1 MHPEGLRPR
10 RAHPAPVAISRSR
23 VCKATTRLQTIDAAS
38 SPTDPSAAVSSS
50 IRDQE
55 RKSKSALLNTTT
67 SWRKPSDKR
76 TTTMTT
82 RTGRRALVFV
92 MVFGFLVTPGGGDL
106 EPTFA
111 RCCALGANW
120 ARELLV
126 CSAFPAPVPAIS
138 SEHQAICITA
148 ANVCCTRFYREKQC
162 QEGMQ
167 AAQSGQDCPAR
178 TQTGGIFFKDC
189 CDGCQLGLVS
199 GSMGMGCSL
208 RGFQFG
214 FPWDNAYQHCCRSSS
229 PIGTFPAL
237 DLIPTDQTL
246 PSPFPTG
253 PALPDV
259 AGGSNALPPIYP
271 EGATLSPEE
280 NLCLLFPG
288 QLCGHVC
295 VPTPGSFRCQCRAG
309 FTLTAD
315 GKTCIQDSVT
325 DRCQETNP
333 CEHICM
339 DTGVSIECSCRQGFQ
354 LGQDE
359 RSCTDIDECQLG
371 IHACR
376 PGEQVCY
383 NQEGGYACIN
393 DDGRLTVPG
402 RTSSTLDLQ
411 GTNSILP
418 GSGSLGVQGFPGNT
432 PARGGGRDLSFA
444 VDGRCPAGYN
454 FNLETRFCDDV
465 DECLV
470 SPGLCGRFYSC
481 TNTIGSY
488 TCTRLPFTDCP
499 HGFTYDTSLQTC
511 LDVDECAEE
520 TDGCDRAIEFCVN
533 THGAFECQP
542 KGASSSDCPAGYKY
556 NAILL
561 TCEDVDECEEK
572 LDGCDPEEVC
582 RNTVGAYKCDMRC
595 DQGFSFSLAFHAC
608 VDRDECL
615 DSPCEPE
622 AQCLNTPGTYLCHPA
637 AVVTTVGSAT
647 VTTPAV
653 CPAGF
658 KHSAESSSGCQ
669 DVDECV
675 EKLDACDPDNELCIN
690 EIGQYRCESIVNFN
704 DVDFGV
710 PNDVRPF
717 GGGGGRGRDDHVP
730 ELPHATFARR
740 NDTGSGCPDGFGYDY
755 TTRQCLDVDECTAG
769 VHNCTRGTERCINT
783 LGSFTCT
790 IIVARQCPPGYTG
803 TLGNCQDIDECAG
816 GVERCLPGQICVNTE
831 GAFECRVEC
840 RDGFKYDPTDPAV
853 CVDVDEC
860 LSASACSL
868 GQLCV
873 NTEGSY
879 YCSSFIKTTTSTT
892 TSTTRG
898 TTTTVPPV
906 TSTTTTTTEA
916 PTTTSTPVP
925 RTSCPPGYQEDY
937 RTRSC
942 RDIDECAEQRSN
954 CRSRVEECVNTP
966 GSFACRPHHCPAGYT
981 REAATGQCVD
991 VDECQEG
998 TPCSSEEIC
1007 VNTAGSYRCNATECQ
1022 PGYERVQPDGPCQD
1036 INECE
1041 IGRHSCRGPREEC
1054 VNTEGGHRCRVTA
1067 PCPTG
1072 FFRDPTSWRCVDV
1085 DECATGDHDCKGGER
1100 CINMYGEFLCRATPS
1115 SCTKGFRYNTTSRR
1129 CQDIDECAENS
1140 DSCDWSTQTCINSVG
1155 SFRCVSRVPT
1165 CTLGYRFDEEKRT
1178 CVDTDECD
1186 EGTDACASDQYCLN
1200 TLGSYQ
1206 CQGAEEANQQC
1217 QPGYIFNRTARAC
1230 MDIDECAEGKH
1241 DCWPNE
1247 ICVNRRGTYVCRDED
1262 DDDDDDEEQEQERED
1277 PPREE
1282 PPQGRDK
1289 EEEERVEEESSRSR
1303 GGGFGGD
1310 GEVGGGIGG
1319 GVIGG
1324 GGRGRDRCNPGFR
1337 WHRRRRTCV
1346 DVDECAREDLHLCS
1360 PGEVCVN
1367 VHGGYECVPSP
1378 NTTLSST
1385 LTTQT
1390 SPASTTTTTTTKV
1403 TPKKPEPTRAP
1414 TAPEG
1419 VTNASQGAG
1428 GPHTFTPPPLPPLP
1442 PPPAGCPDGF
1452 VYNLALRSCR
1462 DVDECETNPCDE
1474 DERCRNTQGSFSCDC
1489 RQGFHRD
1496 EQTGDC
1502 TDVNECQLGQ
1512 HTCGRFQRCDNT
1524 IGSFTCIRVA
1534 GCGTGYTL
1542 NHNTGQCEDDDECRL
1557 GKDDCH
1563 QLGPKWR
1570 CVNTKGS
1577 FRCER
1582 KRCLPF
1588 QVLSLNGTCLNATC
1602 PAGYTFGPLGCIDIN
1617 ECEGRPCRR
1626 NERCLN
1632 NEGSYQCLAL
1642 LDCSAG
1648 YRMNDRGT
1656 QCVDI
1661 DECQLGT
1668 HQCHGLQECINRHG
1682 GYVCQCPAG
1691 YRTNA
1696 NRVCEDIDE
1705 CNSYFGSVCSVNA
1718 KCENLPGSY
1727 RCNCKEGFKDSGDSR
1742 SCDDVDE
1749 CEESSGICHH
1759 QCFNTWGSYRCS
1771 CDKGYRLGND
1781 TRSCEDVDECS
1792 EYRGRGSLCIGLCI
1806 NTPGSFK
1813 CDCPEGYT
1821 LAADGRTCQDINE
1834 CESAGTCRGA
1844 NELCVNTRGSHVCRE
1859 LTCPAGYVR
1868 DSQHKNRCKKTS
1880 LLCRESDEECRRQP
1894 LSYSYNFLPLASN
1907 LSLPPAGNV
1916 DLFTMRG
1923 PLWTRT
1929 TVQFELDLDS
1939 ARASPGVTEAARE
1952 NFHLKRTGFNQAV
1965 ISLVKPIEGPQ
1976 EVELSLNMQLYHN
1989 GVYSG
1994 SAIAKLYIYVTQYE
2008 F

>member
-942 RDIDECAEQRSN
+942 RDIDECGEGLHDCRVDEQRCVNSPGSYRCDWLPCSPGFRRNEQTHICVDIDECAEQRSN

-1178 CVDTDECD
+1178 CV
-1186 EGTDACASDQYCLN
+1186 
-1200 TLGSYQ
+1200 
-1206 CQGAEEANQQC
+1206 
-1217 QPGYIFNRTARAC
+1217 
-1230 MDIDECAEGKH
+1230 
-1241 DCWPNE
+1241 
-1247 ICVNRRGTYVCRDED
+1247 
-1262 DDDDDDEEQEQERED
+1262 
-1277 PPREE
+1277 
-1282 PPQGRDK
+1282 
-1289 EEEERVEEESSRSR
+1289 
-1303 GGGFGGD
+1303 
-1310 GEVGGGIGG
+1310 
-1319 GVIGG
+1319 
-1324 GGRGRDRCNPGFR
+1324 
-1337 WHRRRRTCV
+1337 
-1346 DVDECAREDLHLCS
+1346 
-1360 PGEVCVN
+1360 
-1367 VHGGYECVPSP
+1367 
-1378 NTTLSST
+1378 
-1385 LTTQT
+1385 
-1390 SPASTTTTTTTKV
+1390 
-1403 TPKKPEPTRAP
+1403 
-1414 TAPEG
+1414 
-1419 VTNASQGAG
+1419 
-1428 GPHTFTPPPLPPLP
+1428 
-1442 PPPAGCPDGF
+1442 
-1452 VYNLALRSCR
+1452 